1 MPINGDDKI
10 EHILSDLWKK
20 NLPVLKDRL
29 DLLDRTAWAAASGDL
44 TEAARTEALSI
55 AHKLSGS
62 LGMFGYTEGT
72 EIARQIEHLLKQP
85 ASENLNS
92 LTELTIDLRKT
103 LAAGL

>member
-1 MPINGDDKI
+1 MPDNGDDKI
-10 EHILSDLWKK
+10 ESILADLWRK

-29 DLLDRTAWAAASGDL
+29 DLLDRTASAAASGDL
-44 TEAARTEALSI
+44 TEAARMEALSI

-72 EIARQIEHLLKQP
+72 EIARQIEHILKQP
-85 ASENLNS
+85 NSENLNT
-92 LTELTIDLRKT
+92 LTKLATDLRKA

>member
-1 MPINGDDKI
+1 MLPNRDDKI
-10 EHILSDLWKK
+10 ESILADLWRK

-29 DLLDRTAWAAASGDL
+29 DLLDRTASAASGDL
-44 TEAARTEALSI
+44 TEAARMEALSI

-72 EIARQIEHLLKQP
+72 EIARQIEHILKQP
-85 ASENLNS
+85 TPENLNT
-92 LTELTIDLRKT
+92 LTELTTNLRKT

>member
-1 MPINGDDKI
+1 MPLNGDDKI
-10 EHILSDLWKK
+10 ESILADLWRK

-29 DLLDRTAWAAASGDL
+29 DLLDRTASAAAAGNL
-44 TEAARTEALSI
+44 TEAARMGALSI

-85 ASENLNS
+85 NSENLNR
-92 LTELTIDLRKT
+92 LTELATDLRKT
-103 LAAGL
+103 LASGL